1 MITMEILIIKLG
13 AKGDIVRTLPIAL
26 ALKKKYPDSK
36 ISWLTKESNK
46 EFVKNSPHVDSVFV
60 LPYEEDKPF
69 DLLYN
74 FDIDEEATLL
84 ANKIQADKKYGF
96 FSQDGF
102 AAAFNMGAE
111 YYLNTLFDDE
121 TKKTNKKTYQE
132 MMFMAAE
139 LPYNKEFHPITLKEK
154 DREYAEEFVR
164 KNNLKTE
171 NLIGIHVGSSPR
183 WPSKF
188 WPIEKIQEFVLKSRE
203 KGYEVLLFAGPDDI
217 DKRKKIV
224 SDLQKNQVK
233 VYLNNPGNTDIEFA
247 ALVNLCEF
255 LVCGDT
261 FALHVSLA
269 LSKKTIALF
278 FCTSPDEVEGYG
290 TLKKIVSPLLYN
302 FFPEKQDAYSEEL
315 VNSISAEEVLK
326 AIKSFDKN
334 G

>member
-1 MITMEILIIKLG
+1 MEILIIKLG

-26 ALKKKYPDSK
+26 ALKKKYPNSK
-36 ISWLTKESNK
+36 ISWLTKKSNK
-46 EFVKNSPHVDSVFV
+46 EFIENSPYVDFVFEI
-60 LPYEEDKPF
+60 PYEGDKKF
-69 DLLYN
+69 DILYN
-74 FDIDEEATLL
+74 FDIDEEATSL
-84 ANKIQADKKYGF
+84 ANNIQAENKYGF

-102 AAAFNMGAE
+102 AAAFNIGAE

-139 LPYNKEFHPITLKEK
+139 LLYNQEHHAIFLSDKEK
-154 DREYAEEFVR
+154 GYAREFVK

-171 NLIGIHVGSSPR
+171 NLIGLHIGSSPR

-188 WPIEKIQEFVLKSRE
+188 WPIKKIKEFVLKSRE

-224 SDLQKNQVK
+224 SDLEKNQVK
-233 VYLNNPGNTDIEFA
+233 VYLNNPANTDMEFA
-247 ALVNLCEF
+247 ALVDLCEF
-255 LVCGDT
+255 MVCGDSL
-261 FALHVSLA
+261 ALHLSLA

-290 TLKKIVSPLLYN
+290 LLKKIISPRLYEY
-302 FFPEKQDAYSEEL
+302 FPEKQDAYSDEL

-326 AIKSFDKN
+326 AIKSFGEN
-334 G
+334 GRS